1 MNERKEGM
9 GGKNKRGK
17 MNGRQE
23 WEEIKDRKKKKERKK
38 KKGSKKERKRRD
50 EKKKRQQTHR
60 RYVWLCGLR
69 ISVYT

>member
-1 MNERKEGM
+1 MV
-9 GGKNKRGK
+9 GKNKRGK
-17 MNGRQE
+17 NE
-23 WEEIKDRKKKKERKK
+23 RKARVVGNKGQNEKERKKERKT
-38 KKGSKKERKRRD
+38 KEGRKIERE